1 MATPTD
7 LLTLSQWFGANF
19 PTGAFAYSHGL
30 EAMVEAGKVIDATSF
45 AEWLTDV
52 MERGAGRQDAMLLSL
67 AYRGDAVEIAEL
79 ALALGASR
87 ERHLET
93 TAQGRAFSNVVSDIW
108 GGTATDWPLPV
119 VAGAS
124 AQQAGLPL
132 AETLTFYLQSFAGN
146 LCTIAAR
153 CVPIGQSDA
162 QWVLRDMAP
171 LIERLSALALTAE
184 ENDLGS
190 ATMAAD
196 LAAIRHETQRTR
208 IYRT

>member
-30 EAMVEAGKVIDATSF
+30 EAMVESGAVTDAASF
-45 AEWLTDV
+45 AAWLTDV
-52 MERGAGRQDAMLLSL
+52 LERGAGRQDAILLSL
-67 AYRGDAVEIAEL
+67 AYRGDARQVAEL

-93 TAQGRAFSNVVSDIW
+93 TAQGRAFSKTVSDVW
-108 GGTATDWPLPV
+108 GGVAAVWPMPV

-124 AQQAGLPL
+124 ARQAHLPL

-153 CVPIGQSDA
+153 CVPIGQTEA
-162 QWVLRDMAP
+162 QSVLRSAAP
-171 LIERLSALALTAE
+171 IIEAIARDALTATE
-184 ENDLGS
+184 DDLGS
-190 ATMAAD
+190 AAVASD
-196 LAAIRHETQRTR
+196 LAAIAHETQRTR